1 MNLSSRDRRALA
13 LLGSAIVGYAIVY
26 FWPSGAAAPGAS
38 SSAIAP
44 ADSIAST
51 ENRLARLRDV
61 AALVP
66 QKEQALKVVA
76 ADLAKREKGIISAGT
91 AAEARAHLLEL
102 VRRLCANESIE
113 VRAAELGAIGPLGDS
128 YGSVNVAV
136 QVECHIEQL
145 VNLLAALAAQPEL
158 VATTDLRIT
167 APNDSKDKLIGARI
181 AVAGVVARKLTG
193 DKKGGA

>member
-1 MNLSSRDRRALA
+1 MSLQPRDRRALA

-26 FWPSGAAAPGAS
+26 FWPSGTTVRVVS
-38 SSAIAP
+38 P
-44 ADSIAST
+44 ADSIASA
-51 ENRLARLRDV
+51 ESRLARLRDV

-66 QKEQALKVVA
+66 QKEQALKAVSA
-76 ADLAKREKGIISAGT
+76 ELAKRETGIISAGT

-128 YGSVNVAV
+128 YGAVNVAV

-145 VNLLAALAAQPEL
+145 VNLLAALAEQPEL

-167 APNDSKDKLIGARI
+167 APNDSKDKLIGARV

>member
-1 MNLSSRDRRALA
+1 MSLQTRDRRALA
-13 LLGSAIVGYAIVY
+13 LLVTAIVAYAIAY
-26 FWPSGAAAPGAS
+26 FWPSGAAAPIVS
-38 SSAIAP
+38 P

-51 ENRLARLRDV
+51 ETRLARLRDA

-66 QKEQALKVVA
+66 QKEQALKAVSA
-76 ADLAKREKGIISAGT
+76 ELAKRETGIISAGT

-102 VRRLCANESIE
+102 VRRLCTNESIE
-113 VRAAELGAIGPLGDS
+113 VRAVEVGAIGPLGDS
-128 YGSVNVAV
+128 YGAVNVAV

-158 VATTDLRIT
+158 VATTDVRVT
-167 APNDSKDKLIGARI
+167 APNESKDKIIGARI

>member
-1 MNLSSRDRRALA
+1 MSLQTRDRRALA
-13 LLGSAIVGYAIVY
+13 LLVTFIVGYAIVY
-26 FWPSGAAAPGAS
+26 LWPSGAVAPIVS
-38 SSAIAP
+38 P
-44 ADSIAST
+44 TDSIAST
-51 ENRLARLRDV
+51 ETRLARLRDS

-66 QKEQALKVVA
+66 QKEQALKAVSA
-76 ADLAKREKGIISAGT
+76 ELAKRETGIISAGT

-128 YGSVNVAV
+128 YGAVNVAV

-158 VATTDLRIT
+158 VATTDVRVT
-167 APNDSKDKLIGARI
+167 APNESKDKIIGARI

>member
-1 MNLSSRDRRALA
+1 MSLSPRDRRALT
-13 LLGSAIVGYAIVY
+13 LLGTAIVGYAIVY
-26 FWPSGAAAPGAS
+26 FWPSSAAAPGTS
-38 SSAIAP
+38 SNAVSP

-66 QKEQALKVVA
+66 QKEQALKVVS

-113 VRAAELGAIGPLGDS
+113 VRAVEVGAIGPLGDS
-128 YGSVNVAV
+128 YGAVNVAV

>member
-1 MNLSSRDRRALA
+1 MSLQARDRRALA
-13 LLGSAIVGYAIVY
+13 LLGTAIVGYAIVY
-26 FWPSGAAAPGAS
+26 FWPSGAAAPVVS
-38 SSAIAP
+38 P
-44 ADSIAST
+44 ADSITST

-66 QKEQALKVVA
+66 QKEQALKAVSA
-76 ADLAKREKGIISAGT
+76 ELAKREAGIISAGT
-91 AAEARAHLLEL
+91 AAEARAHLLEV
-102 VRRLCANESIE
+102 VRQLCANESIE

-128 YGSVNVAV
+128 YGAVNVAV

-145 VNLLAALAAQPEL
+145 VNLLASIAAQPEL

-167 APNDSKDKLIGARI
+167 ASNDSKDKLIGARI

>member
-1 MNLSSRDRRALA
+1 MSLSPRDRRALA
-13 LLGSAIVGYAIVY
+13 LLGTAIVGYAIVY
-26 FWPSGAAAPGAS
+26 FWPSGAAAPIVS
-38 SSAIAP
+38 P

-51 ENRLARLRDV
+51 EGRLARLRDA

-66 QKEQALKVVA
+66 QKEQALKAVSA
-76 ADLAKREKGIISAGT
+76 ELAKRETGIISAGT

-128 YGSVNVAV
+128 YGAVNVAV

-158 VATTDLRIT
+158 VATTDVRVT
-167 APNDSKDKLIGARI
+167 APNESKDKIIGARI

-193 DKKGGA
+193 DKKGGT

>member
-1 MNLSSRDRRALA
+1 MSLSPRDRRALA
-13 LLGSAIVGYAIVY
+13 LLGTAIVGYAIVY
-26 FWPSGAAAPGAS
+26 FWPSGAAAPIVS
-38 SSAIAP
+38 P
-44 ADSIAST
+44 ADSIASSET
-51 ENRLARLRDV
+51 RLARLRDA

-66 QKEQALKVVA
+66 QKEQVLKAVSA
-76 ADLAKREKGIISAGT
+76 ELAKRETGIISAGT

-128 YGSVNVAV
+128 YGAVNVAV

>member
-1 MNLSSRDRRALA
+1 MSLQSRDRRALA
-13 LLGSAIVGYAIVY
+13 ILGTAIVGYAIVY
-26 FWPSGAAAPGAS
+26 FWPSGAAAPGTS
-38 SSAIAP
+38 SKAVSP

-66 QKEQALKVVA
+66 QKEQALKAVSA
-76 ADLAKREKGIISAGT
+76 ELAKREAGIISAGT

-113 VRAAELGAIGPLGDS
+113 VRAAELGAIGPIGDS
-128 YGSVNVAV
+128 YGAVNVAV

-181 AVAGVVARKLTG
+181 AVAGIVARKLTG